1 MSLKKMIRFYQPI
14 CLYSHSKIIGGEMT
28 IEHIVPVSVL
38 SSYRQKNDPLNMY
51 MASASVNNFRSNFR
65 FAELDKTSDAVQERH
80 GSLRLL
86 SKRLFCPYQGRRLI
100 AHIVWSML
108 DRYDGLEEERIFD
121 DPLTFWSWQRQ
132 PWTPIERVM
141 LERQQEFIQKKNLS
155 SCRK

>member
-1 MSLKKMIRFYQPI
+1 
-14 CLYSHSKIIGGEMT
+14 
-28 IEHIVPVSVL
+28 
-38 SSYRQKNDPLNMY
+38 MY

-100 AHIVWSML
+100 AHTVWSML
-108 DRYDGLEEERIFD
+108 DRYEGLEEERIFD

-141 LERQQEFIQKKNLS
+141 LERQQEFIQKKIHMFWINILMRQVVYQFF
-155 SCRK
+155 SCRAPSQF